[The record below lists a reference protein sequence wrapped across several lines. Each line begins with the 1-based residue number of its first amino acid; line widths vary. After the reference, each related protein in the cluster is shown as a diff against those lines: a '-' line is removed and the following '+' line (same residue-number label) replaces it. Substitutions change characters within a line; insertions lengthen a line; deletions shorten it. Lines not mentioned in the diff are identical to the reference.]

1 MSNEK
6 KYPEIEKK
14 SFDGKPVKILGET
27 YEPGSPTQDGKWRK
41 KLEGREQM
49 LKYLQY
55 GERYWGGEDYGSEK
69 RKKPA

>member
-1 MSNEK
+1 MSEK

-14 SFDGKPVKILGET
+14 SFDGKAVKILGET
-27 YEPGSPTQDGKWRK
+27 FEPGSPKTDGKWRG
-41 KLEGREQM
+41 KLESRAEK

-55 GERYWGGEDYGSEK
+55 GERYWSGEDYGSEK